1 LTIDEADAMGK
12 KCLFSAV
19 KGVVLDHGRPVEGAI
34 IERSYKWSWKDQ
46 SGGDNTTTDARGAFS
61 LPVIWGHSLS
71 ASLLPH
77 EPLIS
82 QTILIKYGG
91 KSYDAWLFSKGGYQ
105 ENDELDGRA
114 ISLMCRLE
122 AQPSRHEGVFGICEL
137 S

>member
-1 LTIDEADAMGK
+1 MGK

-91 KSYDAWLFSKGGYQ
+91 KSYDAWLFSNG
-105 ENDELDGRA
+105 A
-114 ISLMCRLE
+114 IKRTMSLM
-122 AQPSRHEGVFGICEL
+122 AAPSH
-137 S
+137 

>member
-1 LTIDEADAMGK
+1 MGK

-19 KGVVLDHGRPVEGAI
+19 KGVVLDHGRPVEGAV
-34 IERSYKWSWKDQ
+34 IERSYEWSWKDQ
-46 SGGDNTTTDARGAFS
+46 SGDDSTTTDARGVFS

-82 QTILIKYGG
+82 QTILIRYDG

-114 ISLMCRLE
+114 ISLTCRLE